1 MTSLKTLSTKPL
13 PVIPKWIIVLILLVS
28 IIGFVDATYLT
39 VKHYNGTSINCSLI
53 KGCDKVTTSKYS
65 TLGNIPTSLFGAV
78 YYLII
83 FIAALAYVDAKK
95 KFFLNCVVCLSIIGF
110 LVSLGLIYLQIFVI
124 GAICLYC
131 MVSAA
136 SSTSIFV
143 LGILVFRFLT
153 RESDGLR

>member
-13 PVIPKWIIVLILLVS
+13 PIIPKWIIVLILLVS

-65 TLGNIPTSLFGAV
+65 TLGNIPISLFGSA

-95 KFFLNCVVCLSIIGF
+95 KFFLNCVVCLSVAGF
-110 LVSLGLIYLQIFVI
+110 LVSLGLIYLQVFII
-124 GAICLYC
+124 KAICLYC
-131 MVSAA
+131 MVSAI
-136 SSTSIFV
+136 SSTIIFITGLV
-143 LGILVFRFLT
+143 ILKIKQ
-153 RESDGLR
+153 SGNIQ